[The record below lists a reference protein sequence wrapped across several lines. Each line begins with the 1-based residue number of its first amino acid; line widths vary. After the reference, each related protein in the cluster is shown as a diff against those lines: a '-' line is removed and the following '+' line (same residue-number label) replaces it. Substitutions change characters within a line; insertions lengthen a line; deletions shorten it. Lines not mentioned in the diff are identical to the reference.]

1 MNGQFTNNLPFAQY
15 RAIPALNASAI
26 KAGRTSM
33 LHMRHAI
40 QSETEATSAMA
51 RGTLI
56 HSMVLDPN
64 FWGQIVINDEN
75 RNSSL
80 FKAFAKTFE
89 SKTILKTEQAEE
101 LRAIE
106 SAVKANK
113 DAVDLLTRCAYE
125 VTAEWLRSDCGAC
138 KARFDA
144 LANDHTF
151 FIDLKTCSDISPRAV
166 GSQFVSLGY
175 DIQYGWYRD
184 GLENIT
190 GKRAKVYQVNIETST
205 PYDVTVDEVYPEACD
220 NGLQQAIEIAT
231 RYRECERSGVFP
243 GVRGYIAKME
253 LPQWYMERLDLSGDL
268 PMGLLDE

>member
-1 MNGQFTNNLPFAQY
+1 MFWSN
-15 RAIPALNASAI
+15 AIV
-26 KAGRTSM
+26 T
-33 LHMRHAI
+33 
-40 QSETEATSAMA
+40 
-51 RGTLI
+51 
-56 HSMVLDPN
+56 
-64 FWGQIVINDEN
+64 DES
-75 RNSSL
+75 RNSNA
-80 FKAFAKTFE
+80 FKAIAAKYDGRP
-89 SKTILKTEQAEE
+89 ILKNEQAEE

-106 SAVKANK
+106 RSVKGNK
-113 DAVDLLTRCAYE
+113 DASDLLARCQYE
-125 VTAEWLRSDCGAC
+125 VTAQWVRSDCGAC

-144 LANDHTF
+144 LATDHAF

-166 GSQFVSLGY
+166 GSQFVNMGY

-253 LPQWYMERLDLSGDL
+253 LPEWYKERLDLSAVIPFGELED
-268 PMGLLDE
+268 